1 MAPKPPSYKTVEQFL
16 QGKLTLAEA
25 TVLRSVNNATRALI
39 MQAVVLSA
47 PETFLKK
54 PHEDLVLNQGLG
66 MLIGDIFGDDLA
78 DNIMWASRR
87 HDLHRRRGASGIQFL
102 VSPELSILVT
112 RYSRSKAI
120 ANALAAINRRSAERA
135 AARAEQQA
143 LKATE
148 QHKVDLTAR
157 YLIGTLSDAE
167 LVVLTKSLQGYLE
180 RTNGSRP

>member
-1 MAPKPPSYKTVEQFL
+1 V
-16 QGKLTLAEA
+16 
-25 TVLRSVNNATRALI
+25 
-39 MQAVVLSA
+39 
-47 PETFLKK
+47 
-54 PHEDLVLNQGLG
+54 
-66 MLIGDIFGDDLA
+66 LIGDIFGDDLA

-112 RYSRSKAI
+112 RYSRNKAI

-180 RTNGSRP
+180 RTNGSRS